1 MPAIV
6 RLMGSESESPEGT
19 SAQPKPD
26 ETPKPDKER
35 KRRRPNTWEEPLA
48 MGVLLLIL
56 VGVGLFIW
64 RTEPSLVPL
73 SAAPVPP
80 SGASCPA
87 RPSVGNGTAVR
98 VSDSPAA
105 IDVYVGSGGEVV
117 TRQSS
122 PLAIQGKL
130 PPGTPLCTIN
140 SDFVS
145 TSGQVLPAYQVASWA
160 VVDNVGTHVIVYV
173 AIAPRHESISGFGGY
188 TGTVS
193 LNDPRAVGANV
204 SVDANVEFYNVRN
217 PLAWAMF
224 AAFGG
229 LIWAW
234 FIHRHLSSNS
244 SLPFLSA
251 FILGVAVL
259 IVGIVPV
266 INAQVLSNP
275 DWAGTLGQV
284 LTLMSLSG
292 GAAIA
297 AAPTLRLVTT
307 PPRSNE

>member
-1 MPAIV
+1 M
-6 RLMGSESESPEGT
+6 
-19 SAQPKPD
+19 
-26 ETPKPDKER
+26 
-35 KRRRPNTWEEPLA
+35 
-48 MGVLLLIL
+48 
-56 VGVGLFIW
+56 
-64 RTEPSLVPL
+64 
-73 SAAPVPP
+73 
-80 SGASCPA
+80 
-87 RPSVGNGTAVR
+87 R
-98 VSDSPAA
+98 VSDAPAA
-105 IDVYVGSGGEVV
+105 LDVYVGSGGEVV

-130 PPGTPLCTIN
+130 PPGTSLCTID

-217 PLAWAMF
+217 PLAWALF

-234 FIHRHLSSNS
+234 FIHRHLSSNGP
-244 SLPFLSA
+244 LPFLSA

-259 IVGIVPV
+259 IVGVVPV

-297 AAPTLRLVTT
+297 ASPTLRLVTT
-307 PPRSNE
+307 PPGSAE

>member
-1 MPAIV
+1 
-6 RLMGSESESPEGT
+6 MGAEDESRDVPPEAEPDPGT
-19 SAQPKPD
+19 S
-26 ETPKPDKER
+26 TTGR

-48 MGVLLLIL
+48 MGALLLIL
-56 VGVGLFIW
+56 VGVGLYIW

-73 SAAPVPP
+73 AAIPRPP
-80 SGASCPA
+80 SGAACPA
-87 RPSVGNGTAVR
+87 HPPTGNGTAVR
-98 VSDSPAA
+98 VSDAA
-105 IDVYVGSGGEVV
+105 TATDVYVGAGGELV

-145 TSGQVLPAYQVASWA
+145 TSGQVLPSYQVASWA
-160 VVDNVGTHVIVYV
+160 VVDNIGTHVIVYV

-193 LNDPRAVGANV
+193 LNDPRAVGANIPVAV
-204 SVDANVEFYNVRN
+204 SVEYYNVRN
-217 PLAWAMF
+217 AVAWALL

-234 FIHRHLSSNS
+234 FIHRHLASSNS
-244 SLPFLSA
+244 SLPAWSA
-251 FILGVAVL
+251 FILGAAVL
-259 IVGIVPV
+259 IVGVVPV
-266 INAQVLSNP
+266 INAQVLANP
-275 DWAGTLGQV
+275 DWSGTLGQV
-284 LTLMSLSG
+284 ITLMSLSG

-307 PPRSNE
+307 PPRSDN